1 MMLPWAQTGEQVNF
15 NLATFRLQTLSQ
27 KMLKYDPALVSL
39 GAWLQYFLRLK
50 NSRCSIYIYILN
62 THTYK
67 TSIFMAW
74 TVT

>member
-1 MMLPWAQTGEQVNF
+1 MTLPWAQTGEQVDF
-15 NLATFRLQTLSQ
+15 NLQTSDFEP
-27 KMLKYDPALVSL
+27 KKFKYDPALVSL
-39 GAWLQYFLRLK
+39 GAWLQYFLK
-50 NSRCSIYIYILN
+50 NSRYSIYIYILN